1 MEQEYCIIRAKDAGV
16 FAGYIKARNGDVVT
30 MTEVRR
36 LWKWAGACSLSQL
49 AVDGTCEPDD
59 CMFTVTVPEMTIL
72 GVIEMIPCSETAQ
85 ISIRGVAEWKL

>member
-36 LWKWAGACSLSQL
+36 LWRWAGACSLSQL
-49 AVDGTCEPDD
+49 AVDGTRKPDK
-59 CMFTVTVPEMTIL
+59 CMFTITVPKMTVL
-72 GVIEMIPCSETAQ
+72 GVIEIIPCSEAAEK
-85 ISIRGVAEWKL
+85 SIRGVSEWKL